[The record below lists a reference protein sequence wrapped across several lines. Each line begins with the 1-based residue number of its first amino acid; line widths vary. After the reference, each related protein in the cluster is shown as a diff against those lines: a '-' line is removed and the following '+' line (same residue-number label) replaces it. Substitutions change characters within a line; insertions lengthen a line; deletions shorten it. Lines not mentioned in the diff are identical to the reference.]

1 MAGEPLKL
9 IVGLGNPGIEYART
23 RHNAG
28 FQVVDE
34 LARRHQ
40 ATFRS
45 EPRHQ
50 AELARAR
57 IGGEDLWLLKPMSY
71 MNRSGDP
78 VRSVADYY
86 KVPVES
92 VLVAYDELDFPA
104 GVVRLKQGGGAAG
117 HNGMRDVIAHMGD
130 AFWRLRIG
138 IGHPGDRSAVL
149 DYVLGRPNAADAEL
163 IRDRK
168 STRLNSSHVA
178 ISYAVFCLKQPPTP
192 AIYTLSLHDALPI
205 SGVVRLK
212 QGGGA
217 AGHNGMRDVIAHMG
231 DAFWR
236 LRIGIGHPGDR
247 SAVLDYVLGRPNA
260 ADAELIREALLVA
273 ADAVP
278 VLLTEGAQ
286 SAMNRLHSRGP
297 SPGEPPAT
305 NS

>member
-9 IVGLGNPGIEYART
+9 IVGLGNPGTEYART

-28 FQVVDE
+28 FQFVDE
-34 LARRHQ
+34 LASRHQ

-57 IGGEDLWLLKPMSY
+57 VGGEDLWLLKPMSY
-71 MNRSGDP
+71 MNRSGHP
-78 VRSVADYY
+78 VRSVADFY
-86 KVPVES
+86 KVPVGS

-130 AFWRLRIG
+130 
-138 IGHPGDRSAVL
+138 
-149 DYVLGRPNAADAEL
+149 E
-163 IRDRK
+163 
-168 STRLNSSHVA
+168 
-178 ISYAVFCLKQPPTP
+178 
-192 AIYTLSLHDALPI
+192 
-205 SGVVRLK
+205 
-212 QGGGA
+212 
-217 AGHNGMRDVIAHMG
+217 
-231 DAFWR
+231 FWR

-260 ADAELIREALLVA
+260 ADAELIREALHAA

-286 SAMNRLHSRGP
+286 IAMNGLHGRGP
-297 SPGEPPAT
+297 SPGEPPPAA